1 MPQVI
6 IHCHSIAIFV
16 VIVIVMVLILKIHRV
31 AKKHGS
37 AKWSSLMHLTG

>member
-6 IHCHSIAIFV
+6 IHCHSIAITIIK
-16 VIVIVMVLILKIHRV
+16 VIVLIIIIHRD